1 MTMMQKEDILKF
13 YSKYRLFVFPATVA
27 LSSLLLIALVILPQ
41 TIKLVTNQ
49 TTGSEL
55 LNKSQF
61 LEVKAQ
67 TLETLDAGDLT
78 KKVDYALNVYPPGK
92 DFGNVLGIIQRITGQ
107 TGFSILSFNIGGS
120 RGSETQSYSISLQ
133 LIGSRLLVSTLLN
146 SLEKTPRLMKVDSIE
161 VSQATGIQGVEVNLS
176 LSVLFSPLPQNFGT
190 VDSPLPELSQNEE
203 ELLVRLA
210 GAQEGVG
217 IAGGEGEVSSTT
229 QRGKANPF
237 E

>member
-1 MTMMQKEDILKF
+1 MKKEDFLKF
-13 YSKYRLFVFPATVA
+13 YSKYRMFVFPTIVV

-49 TTGSEL
+49 KIGSEL

-67 TLETLDAGDLT
+67 TLETLDEGDLS
-78 KKVDYALNVYPPGK
+78 KKVEYALNVYPPGK
-92 DFGNVLGIIQRITGQ
+92 DFGNVVGIIQRVTGQ
-107 TGFSILSFNIGGS
+107 TGFSIVSFNIGGS
-120 RGSETQSYSISLQ
+120 RGSESQDYSISLQ
-133 LIGSRLLVSTLLN
+133 LIGSKLLVSTLLAA
-146 SLEKTPRLMKVDSIE
+146 LEKAPRLMKVDSIE
-161 VSQATGIQGVEVNLS
+161 VSQATGIQSVEVNLG

-203 ELLVRLA
+203 ELLIKLA
-210 GAQEGVG
+210 GAHEEVG
-217 IAGGEGEVSSTT
+217 IAGGEGAVSSTT
-229 QRGKANPF
+229 RGKANPF